1 MPMPSFLSKFA
12 GTAVLAF
19 SLLSLQGALWYF
31 RPKPTGNVPQRT
43 GNVAHRYSAV
53 NTYGGNRKLLDV
65 NSSRPLLSSGHL
77 RHDPHERTNHHR
89 NVSCTVELHFS
100 VQMDISLY

>member
-1 MPMPSFLSKFA
+1 MPMQSFVSKFA
-12 GTAVLAF
+12 GTAVLTF

-31 RPKPTGNVPQRT
+31 RPKPTGNVP
-43 GNVAHRYSAV
+43 HRYSAV

-65 NSSRPLLSSGHL
+65 NSSLESDPLLSSGHL
-77 RHDPHERTNHHR
+77 RHDPHERTNDHR

-100 VQMDISLY
+100 VQMDMSLY